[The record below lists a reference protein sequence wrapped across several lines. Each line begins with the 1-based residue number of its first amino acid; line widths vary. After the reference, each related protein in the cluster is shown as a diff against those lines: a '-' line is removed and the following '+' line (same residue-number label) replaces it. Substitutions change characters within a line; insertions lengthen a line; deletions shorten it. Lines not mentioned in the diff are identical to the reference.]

1 MKIAMIGPSAPFRG
15 GIAHYTTLL
24 YRHLKKRHA
33 VRFFAFKRQYPG
45 WLFPGKTDIDP
56 SLSPFAAP
64 GVERVLDSMNPL
76 TWVATAQK
84 IVQSRCDL
92 VILPWWVSFWAP
104 QFLTIL
110 SFVKHRSNAKIL
122 FICHNVVAH
131 ESRFFDKLLT
141 RTVLSLGDYYIV
153 HSKEDEVNLRSML
166 PESVIR
172 RQFHPTYDA
181 FNGIDH
187 CFGQSSR
194 ITGKESRPTK
204 SSEMDRRSRFLRDKN
219 CSRNDDHRPLNS
231 DTKTSETCRKAIN
244 VTSPVI
250 LFFGFVRE
258 YKGLKYLIAAMP
270 EILTKIP
277 ATLLIV
283 GEFWKDKAV
292 YLKMIDDL
300 GIGAHVKIVDAYVPN
315 EDVDQYFNAADLVVQ
330 PYVSATGSGVVQMAF
345 GFNKPVV
352 ATAVGSL
359 PEIVED
365 GKTGFVVPP
374 ADPFAIARAV
384 IRFFDENKAVTFG
397 ENIKNQ
403 QYRFSWDHLVDG
415 IETLLDRN

>member
-1 MKIAMIGPSAPFRG
+1 
-15 GIAHYTTLL
+15 
-24 YRHLKKRHA
+24 
-33 VRFFAFKRQYPG
+33 
-45 WLFPGKTDIDP
+45 
-56 SLSPFAAP
+56 
-64 GVERVLDSMNPL
+64 VE
-76 TWVATAQK
+76 
-84 IVQSRCDL
+84 
-92 VILPWWVSFWAP
+92 
-104 QFLTIL
+104 
-110 SFVKHRSNAKIL
+110 
-122 FICHNVVAH
+122 AH

-141 RTVLSLGDYYIV
+141 RMVLRLGDYYIV

-166 PESVIR
+166 PGSIIR

-181 FNGIDH
+181 FNSDGIV
-187 CFGQSSR
+187 
-194 ITGKESRPTK
+194 
-204 SSEMDRRSRFLRDKN
+204 SEP
-219 CSRNDDHRPLNS
+219 CQ
-231 DTKTSETCRKAIN
+231 KAIA
-244 VTSPVI
+244 VKSPVI
-250 LFFGFVRE
+250 LFFGFIRE
-258 YKGLKYLIAAMP
+258 YKGLKYLLAAMP
-270 EILTKIP
+270 AITDTIP
-277 ATLLIV
+277 LTLLIV
-283 GEFWKDKAV
+283 GEFWKDKVV

-403 QYRFSWDHLVDG
+403 QYRFSWEYLVNG
-415 IETLLDRN
+415 IEKLLDRN

>member
-1 MKIAMIGPSAPFRG
+1 MCYS
-15 GIAHYTTLL
+15 
-24 YRHLKKRHA
+24 
-33 VRFFAFKRQYPG
+33 
-45 WLFPGKTDIDP
+45 
-56 SLSPFAAP
+56 
-64 GVERVLDSMNPL
+64 
-76 TWVATAQK
+76 
-84 IVQSRCDL
+84 
-92 VILPWWVSFWAP
+92 
-104 QFLTIL
+104 
-110 SFVKHRSNAKIL
+110 
-122 FICHNVVAH
+122 
-131 ESRFFDKLLT
+131 
-141 RTVLSLGDYYIV
+141 
-153 HSKEDEVNLRSML
+153 
-166 PESVIR
+166 
-172 RQFHPTYDA
+172 
-181 FNGIDH
+181 GIDH

>member
-1 MKIAMIGPSAPFRG
+1 MKIVMIGPSAPFRG

-33 VRFFAFKRQYPG
+33 VHFFAFKRQYPG

-56 SLSPFAAP
+56 SLSLFAAS

-76 TWVATAQK
+76 TWIATAQK

-110 SFVKHRSNAKIL
+110 SLVKHRSNVKIL

-131 ESRFFDKLLT
+131 ESRFFDSVLT
-141 RTVLSLGDYYIV
+141 RWVLKKGDYYIV

-166 PESVIR
+166 PGSIIR

-181 FNGIDH
+181 FN
-187 CFGQSSR
+187 
-194 ITGKESRPTK
+194 
-204 SSEMDRRSRFLRDKN
+204 SEVM
-219 CSRNDDHRPLNS
+219 
-231 DTKTSETCRKAIN
+231 TIETCQKAIG
-244 VTSPVI
+244 VKSPVI
-250 LFFGFVRE
+250 FFFGFVRE

-270 EILTKIP
+270 EILEKIS

-283 GEFWKDKAV
+283 GEFWKDKVV
-292 YLKMIDDL
+292 YLKMIADL

-315 EDVDQYFNAADLVVQ
+315 EDVGQYFNAADLVVQ

-359 PEIVED
+359 PEMVAHGE
-365 GKTGFVVPP
+365 TGFVIP
-374 ADPFAIARAV
+374 AEDASALAQAV
-384 IRFFDENKAVTFG
+384 VQFFQENKAQTFC
-397 ENIKNQ
+397 ENIKKQ
-403 QYRFSWDHLVDG
+403 QYRFSWDNLVDG
-415 IETLLDRN
+415 IDALLWGQCH

>member
-24 YRHLKKRHA
+24 YRHLKKRHE

-56 SLSPFAAP
+56 SISPFAAP
-64 GVERVLDSMNPL
+64 GAERVLDSMNPL

-84 IVQSRCDL
+84 IIQSRCDL

-110 SFVKHRSNAKIL
+110 SLVHHRSNAKIL

-131 ESRFFDKLLT
+131 ESKFFDKLLT
-141 RTVLSLGDYYIV
+141 RIVLSLGDYYIV

-166 PESVIR
+166 PGSVIR

-181 FNGIDH
+181 FNLDGIAPEP
-187 CFGQSSR
+187 CQ
-194 ITGKESRPTK
+194 
-204 SSEMDRRSRFLRDKN
+204 
-219 CSRNDDHRPLNS
+219 
-231 DTKTSETCRKAIN
+231 KAIA
-244 VTSPVI
+244 VKSPVI
-250 LFFGFVRE
+250 LFFGFIRE
-258 YKGLKYLIAAMP
+258 YKGLKYLLAAMP
-270 EILTKIP
+270 AILKKIP
-277 ATLLIV
+277 LTLLIV

-300 GIGAHVKIVDAYVPN
+300 GIGAHVNIVDAYVPN

-374 ADPFAIARAV
+374 ADPFAIVRAV
-384 IRFFDENKAVTFG
+384 IRFFDENKAVAFG

-403 QYRFSWDHLVDG
+403 QYRFSWDNLVDG
-415 IETLLDRN
+415 IEKTWEMSL

>member
-15 GIAHYTTLL
+15 GISHYTTLL
-24 YRHLKKRHA
+24 FQHLKNRHK

-56 SLSPFAAP
+56 SLSPLAEP
-64 GVERVLDSMNPL
+64 DVERVLDSMNPF
-76 TWVATAQK
+76 TWIATAQK
-84 IVQSRCDL
+84 IIRTRCDL
-92 VILPWWVSFWAP
+92 VILPWWVSFWSP

-110 SFVKHRSNAKIL
+110 SLVRHRSNAKIL
-122 FICHNVVAH
+122 FVCHNVEAH
-131 ESRFFDKLLT
+131 ESKFFDKVLT
-141 RTVLSLGDYYIV
+141 RMVLKKGDFFIV
-153 HSKEDEVNLRSML
+153 HSKADEDNLRTLL
-166 PESVIR
+166 PGSVIR

-181 FNGIDH
+181 FN
-187 CFGQSSR
+187 SA
-194 ITGKESRPTK
+194 
-204 SSEMDRRSRFLRDKN
+204 M
-219 CSRNDDHRPLNS
+219 
-231 DTKTSETCRKAIN
+231 TSETCRKAID
-244 VTSPVI
+244 VTHPVI

-270 EILTKIP
+270 EILAKIP

-300 GIGAHVKIVDAYVPN
+300 GIGGHVKIVDAYVPN
-315 EDVDQYFNAADLVVQ
+315 EDVGQYFNAADLVVQ

-352 ATAVGSL
+352 VTNVGSL
-359 PEIVED
+359 PEMVED
-365 GKTGFVVPP
+365 GKTGFVIP
-374 ADPFAIARAV
+374 AGDSSAISDAV
-384 IRFFDENKAVTFG
+384 VRFFQEDKAAIFC
-397 ENIKNQ
+397 ENIQNQ

-415 IETLLDRN
+415 ITGLLGVKP